1 MKILPS
7 ILAALALIFSSS
19 VFSSDEYPVGIA
31 KDKAFVEVIHQ
42 GKSVKIER
50 IQNTNNKLAGDF
62 ARTSRPCPPFCIM
75 PIQVAPKV
83 DTIGELELLD
93 FISNQVKND
102 KGLLI
107 DSRMTEKF
115 KMETIPGAINIPFIL
130 FTGDKAE
137 EVLNLLGVKEVKGK
151 ANYSE
156 AKELCLFCNGP
167 WCEQAPRAIKAL
179 ITSGYPT
186 SKIKY
191 YRGGMQLWKI
201 FSLTTVSTEN
211 KVADKVEQQQ

>member
-19 VFSSDEYPVGIA
+19 VYSSDEYPVGIA
-31 KDKAFVEVIHQ
+31 KDKAFVEVTHQ

-62 ARTSRPCPPFCIM
+62 AKTSRPCPPFCIT

-83 DTIGELELLD
+83 DTIGELELID

-107 DSRMTEKF
+107 DSRMPEDF
-115 KMETIPGAINIPFIL
+115 KNETIPGAINIPFIY
-130 FTGDKAE
+130 
-137 EVLNLLGVKEVKGK
+137 LLEKK
-151 ANYSE
+151 S
-156 AKELCLFCNGP
+156 
-167 WCEQAPRAIKAL
+167 R
-179 ITSGYPT
+179 
-186 SKIKY
+186 KY
-191 YRGGMQLWKI
+191 
-201 FSLTTVSTEN
+201 
-211 KVADKVEQQQ
+211 